1 MRIAPHCWRFAMLA
15 ELQRNFARAV
25 RGDALAVP
33 HLGIDATGLNAE
45 RRIAVYRNHHRISLA
60 GVLAANF
67 PTVAKVIGEDAF
79 QVLALSFLTI
89 DPPRDACVAG
99 YGSGFPAFLESDPRA
114 QNLVYLGDVA
124 RLDWAHNLAERAD
137 DLATFTAEHLAQL
150 DAANLEALRLKP
162 HLSVTLLSSLYPL
175 LRIRDVAAGAEEGVS
190 LDAGGVEL
198 MIWRKAGTVTCIAL
212 DRAAFGFFRAL
223 TNGQALAEAAE
234 NVVPERLPEL
244 LAQCVLSDAFLAPQ
258 SF

>member
-1 MRIAPHCWRFAMLA
+1 MRFVRRWSFAMLA

-33 HLGIDATGLNAE
+33 HLGIDAVGLNAE
-45 RRIAVYRNHHRISLA
+45 RRVAVYRNHHRISLA

-67 PTVAKVIGEDAF
+67 PTVVKVIGEEAF
-79 QVLALSFLTI
+79 EALAMSFLAV
-89 DPPRDACVAG
+89 DPPRDACVAA

-114 QNLVYLGDVA
+114 QSLVYVGDVG
-124 RLDWAHNLAERAD
+124 RLDWAHNIAERAD
-137 DLATFTAEHLAQL
+137 DLTTFAAGHLAQL

-162 HLSVTLLSSLYPL
+162 HPSVTLLSSLYPL
-175 LRIRDVAAGAEEGVS
+175 LRIRDVAAGAEEGIS
-190 LDAGGVEL
+190 LDAGGVDL

-212 DRAAFGFFRAL
+212 DRAAFDFVRAL
-223 TNGQALAEAAE
+223 TNGQTLAEAAE
-234 NVVPERLPEL
+234 GLAPERLPEL
-244 LAQCVLSDAFLAPQ
+244 LAQCVLSDAFLALQ